1 MGRDPLVVEGPGE
14 RSEPLDELGWLP
26 PGEMVGLELLR
37 LNRRMAAGWSRQ
49 ADGQASRRGV
59 QAEAEERSSAGGA
72 PAEQREIRFGRQLA
86 HVAKRSE
93 LPCGCRGLLDLSI
106 MQGQGGHWTRPL
118 AVGQRCERQRQR
130 QLYVE
135 LYLKYCTQEPPPRAV
150 CQSGGSV
157 ARCVRL
163 RAGNNCQQL
172 EFAFA
177 P

>member
-72 PAEQREIRFGRQLA
+72 PAEQREIRFGRQA
-86 HVAKRSE
+86 RSVE
-93 LPCGCRGLLDLSI
+93 ARRSDPRSSVERAQSSWRTSLSAASCRAG
-106 MQGQGGHWTRPL
+106 
-118 AVGQRCERQRQR
+118 A
-130 QLYVE
+130 
-135 LYLKYCTQEPPPRAV
+135 
-150 CQSGGSV
+150 GGS
-157 ARCVRL
+157 
-163 RAGNNCQQL
+163 
-172 EFAFA
+172 
-177 P
+177 